1 MLLPKRANQIEAT
14 QGNTNSTKLP
24 DVGGATDPLPFT
36 EDSTQ
41 VQKVWILL
49 IIGKEEDRGSLVVHF
64 SGGSTKALG
73 GHSAGLKRIQT

>member
-41 VQKVWILL
+41 IQKARFFFIFR
-49 IIGKEEDRGSLVVHF
+49 KEEGSCSLVHF
-64 SGGSTKALG
+64 GGSTKALG